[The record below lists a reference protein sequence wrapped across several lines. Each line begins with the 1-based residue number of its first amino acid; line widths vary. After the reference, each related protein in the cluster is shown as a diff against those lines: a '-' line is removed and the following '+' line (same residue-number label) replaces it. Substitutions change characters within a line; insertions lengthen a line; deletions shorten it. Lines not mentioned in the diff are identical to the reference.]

1 MKRLFAILLLAA
13 TLIVVACGGGAE
25 TATGPQEVTLVAT
38 DIAFDQERIEVV
50 AGQPVALNLRN
61 EGVLEHDFSIMHIPA
76 EMPADDHTGDDGHD
90 MGHMEEQPEL
100 HTAAMSGANSSFT
113 FTPTEPGEYT
123 YFCSVPGHREA
134 GMDGTL
140 VVTAP

>member
-13 TLIVVACGGGAE
+13 TLTVVACSGGAE

-38 DIAFDQERIEVV
+38 DIAFDQERIEVI

-61 EGVLEHDFSIMHIPA
+61 DGVLEHDFSITHIPA
-76 EMPADDHTGDDGHD
+76 EMPADDHAEDDGHD

-100 HTAAMSGANSSFT
+100 HTAAMPGASSTFT
-113 FTPTEPGEYT
+113 FTPTAPGEYT

>member
-1 MKRLFAILLLAA
+1 MKRSFVILLMAVTLA
-13 TLIVVACGGGAE
+13 VVACGGGAE
-25 TATGPQEVTLVAT
+25 TATGPQEVTLVAS

-61 EGVLEHDFSIMHIPA
+61 EGVLEHDFSIMDIPA
-76 EMPADDHTGDDGHD
+76 DMPADDHAEDEGHD
-90 MGHMEEQPEL
+90 MGYMEEQPEL
-100 HTAAMSGANSSFT
+100 HTAAMPGASSSFT
-113 FTPTEPGEYT
+113 FTPTAPGEYT

-134 GMDGTL
+134 GMGGTL